1 MSPVSQERG
10 NIARV
15 TTGGRLTARCIALT
29 VGLAVI
35 PLLGAPL
42 AVTAAQTPQ
51 AGRHSSLPKTPEER
65 EKALSDLY
73 ALLAT
78 ADSEES
84 AKAIADGIE
93 RVWLSSGSATVDL
106 LMERAIKAIAE
117 KKLDLALK
125 LLDHV
130 VELAPDFA
138 EGWNQRGYVH
148 FARNDLGRALGDLRR
163 VLALDPNHFN
173 SLDVLARILREIGQ
187 KKAALQAYR
196 QLLDVYPFW
205 PGARQAID
213 ELSRDVEGQGI

>member
-1 MSPVSQERG
+1 VSRVSQERG
-10 NIARV
+10 H
-15 TTGGRLTARCIALT
+15 IALAIRACT
-29 VGLAVI
+29 LLAAALAMA
-35 PLLGAPL
+35 LLSAPL
-42 AVTAAQTPQ
+42 AVMAAQTPQ

-93 RVWLSSGSATVDL
+93 RVWLSSGSDTVDL
-106 LMERAIKAIAE
+106 LMGRAIKAIAE
-117 KKLDLALK
+117 KKLELALK
-125 LLDHV
+125 LLNHV
-130 VELAPDFA
+130 VEQAPDFA
-138 EGWNQRGYVH
+138 EGWNQRAYVH

-173 SLDVLARILREIGQ
+173 SLDMFARILREIGQ

-205 PGARQAID
+205 PGARQATD
-213 ELSRDVEGQGI
+213 ELSREVEGQGI